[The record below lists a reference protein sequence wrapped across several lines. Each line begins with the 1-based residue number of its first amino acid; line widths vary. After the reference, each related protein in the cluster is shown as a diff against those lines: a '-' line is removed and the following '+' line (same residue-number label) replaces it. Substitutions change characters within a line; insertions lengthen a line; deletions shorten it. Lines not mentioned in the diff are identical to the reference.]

1 MVTVQLHNLIFSG
14 RHGVFK
20 EELATGNTFE
30 VNLDVSYDE
39 SARPFAGLDSII
51 NYVVLFD
58 IIKERMHQPSPL
70 LEKIAEEMIG
80 KIKDHYPFIREVC
93 LSIYKLQAP
102 IGNFQGKAGM
112 TLHKTFPDV

>member
-30 VNLDVSYDE
+30 VNLDVIYDE
-39 SARPFAGLDSII
+39 HDRPFESLDTIV
-51 NYVVLFD
+51 NYVNLFG
-58 IIKERMHQPSPL
+58 IIRDRMHQPSPL
-70 LEKIAEEMIG
+70 LEKIADEIIQ
-80 KIKDHYPFIREVC
+80 KIREYYPFIREVS

-102 IGNFQGKAGM
+102 I
-112 TLHKTFPDV
+112 

>member
-1 MVTVQLHNLIFSG
+1 MVTVQLHKVIFSG

-30 VNLDVSYDE
+30 VNLDVLYDE
-39 SARPFAGLDSII
+39 NDQPFESLGTIV
-51 NYVVLFD
+51 NYVTLFD
-58 IIKERMHQPSPL
+58 IVKERMHQPSPL
-70 LEKIAEEMIG
+70 LEKIADEIID
-80 KIKDHYPFIREVC
+80 KIKAHYPFLREVI

-112 TLHKTFPDV
+112 TLHKKFGN

>member
-30 VNLDVSYDE
+30 VNMDVLYDE
-39 SARPFAGLDSII
+39 TDRPFEGLDSIV
-51 NYVVLFD
+51 NYVLLFD
-58 IIKERMHQPSPL
+58 IIKTRMQQPSPL
-70 LEKIAEEMIG
+70 LEKIADEIIV
-80 KIKDHYPFIREVC
+80 KIRECYPFIREVI

-112 TLHKTFPDV
+112 TLHKKFSD

>member
-30 VNLDVSYDE
+30 VHLDVLYDE
-39 SARPFAGLDSII
+39 KERPVEGLESII

-58 IIKERMHQPSPL
+58 IVKKRMHQPSPL
-70 LEKIAEEMIG
+70 LEKIAEEIII
-80 KIKDHYPFIREVC
+80 KIREQYPFILEVKI
-93 LSIYKLQAP
+93 SIYKLQAP

-112 TLHKTFPDV
+112 TLLKKFEG

>member
-1 MVTVQLHNLIFSG
+1 MVTVRLHNLIFSG

-30 VNLDVSYDE
+30 VHLDVIYDE
-39 SARPFAGLDSII
+39 RPRPFEGLDSIV
-51 NYVVLFD
+51 NYVLLFE
-58 IIKERMHQPSPL
+58 IIKERMAQPSAL
-70 LEKIAEEMIG
+70 LEKIADEIIV
-80 KIKDHYPFIREVC
+80 KIRETYPFLSEVI

-112 TLHKTFPDV
+112 TLHKKFED

>member
-30 VNLDVSYDE
+30 VHLDVLYDE
-39 SARPFAGLDSII
+39 KDRPFEGLDSII
-51 NYVVLFD
+51 NYVILFD
-58 IIKERMHQPSPL
+58 IVKQRMHQPSPL
-70 LEKIAEEMIG
+70 LEKIADEIIG
-80 KIKDHYPFIREVC
+80 KIKLQYPFIREVT
-93 LSIYKLQAP
+93 LAIYKLQAP

-112 TLHKTFPDV
+112 TLHKKFDD